1 VSILAL
7 WLKRGFIG
15 TRASPG
21 GSVAEEVVARTGVVI
36 VARDG
41 STIVGRDL

>member
-15 TRASPG
+15 DRASPG
-21 GSVAEEVVARTGVVI
+21 GSVADEVVSRDGLLL

>member
-15 TRASPG
+15 PRSSSG